1 MSVDQLVGFA
11 LAAVALT
18 VLPGPSVLFVVSR
31 VLSEGPR
38 AGFATVAGTE
48 AGVFLQ
54 GVCVAV
60 GLGELVQESIV
71 AHTVVKAV
79 GAGYLVYLGAR
90 AIRDRA
96 RLADG
101 LRDGLQRNSKRL
113 AGSGFIVGATNPKGF
128 LLFAAILPQFVD
140 AQRGHATEQM
150 IVLAAVA
157 AAIAFATDSCWALL
171 AGRASRWLTA
181 SPRRAEQIGA
191 ASGAVMVGL
200 GVGVAAGGRHN

>member
-48 AGVFLQ
+48 AGVLLQ

-60 GLGELVQESIV
+60 GLGDLVQESIL

-79 GAGYLVYLGAR
+79 GAAYLIYLGAR
-90 AIRDRA
+90 AIRDRS
-96 RLADG
+96 RLSDR
-101 LRDGLQRNSKRL
+101 LRDGLHSEPGRL
-113 AGSGFIVGATNPKGF
+113 ARSGFIVGATNPKGF

-140 AQRGHATEQM
+140 PQRGHATEQM

-171 AGRASRWLTA
+171 AGRASRWFSS
-181 SPRRAEQIGA
+181 SPRRAEQIGT
-191 ASGAVMVGL
+191 ASGAVMIGL
-200 GVGVAAGGRHN
+200 GVSVAAGGRQH